1 MTRKKKPTSGNRP
14 KCPNIDPLP
23 VEKMLPAR
31 ALLGPKAFDVEVRKL
46 NEVAE
51 LLWMPDGLSDDEKHA
66 RITRAVE
73 LYESLA
79 PRDGLEGMLAIQMV
93 GAHHAAIE
101 CLRRAGL
108 PNQTGEGRDMNLRH
122 AARLMGLYERQVAA
136 LDKHRG
142 KGQQKVTVEH
152 VHVEAGG
159 QAIVGHVEAGPEG
172 RPEAHDAAPPAL
184 EQRRTMPADLRAP
197 ARVPRAGSD
206 G

>member
-1 MTRKKKPTSGNRP
+1 
-14 KCPNIDPLP
+14 
-23 VEKMLPAR
+23 
-31 ALLGPKAFDVEVRKL
+31 
-46 NEVAE
+46 
-51 LLWMPDGLSDDEKHA
+51 
-66 RITRAVE
+66 
-73 LYESLA
+73 
-79 PRDGLEGMLAIQMV
+79 
-93 GAHHAAIE
+93 
-101 CLRRAGL
+101 
-108 PNQTGEGRDMNLRH
+108 MNLRH

-142 KGQQKVTVEH
+142 RGQQKVTVEH

-197 ARVPRAGSD
+197 ARAPRAGSD